1 MSIQEVLIK
10 ADEEKINTLCDNVKK
25 EIHRVF
31 EQNIKLVE
39 ENQALHDEHYKDK
52 KLQEMQE
59 KLNTMQDD
67 LIRGFSISSDELD
80 AVKEWFDKHKGQDST
95 TEGKFVKYPKHYIHH
110 YIFTPTEIG
119 TVGEVVCHC
128 GEKFEFQSL

>member
-1 MSIQEVLIK
+1 MSIQTRMIE
-10 ADEEKINTLCDNVKK
+10 ADKDYLDKILDQAKK
-25 EIHRVF
+25 EIDKMY
-31 EQNIKLVE
+31 EKNIKLVE
-39 ENQALHDEHYKDK
+39 KNQVLLDEHYKDK
-52 KLQEMQE
+52 KLQEMKE
-59 KLNTMQDD
+59 TLDIMQDN
-67 LIRGFSISSDELD
+67 LNRGFPISSNELD
-80 AVKEWFDKHKGQDST
+80 VIKEWFDKHKGQDST

>member
-1 MSIQEVLIK
+1 MSIQKALIK

-31 EQNIKLVE
+31 EKNIKLVE

-52 KLQEMQE
+52 KLQEMQ
-59 KLNTMQDD
+59 KTLNTMRDD
-67 LIRGFSISSDELD
+67 LNRGFSISSDELD
-80 AVKEWFDKHKGQDST
+80 AIQEWFDKHKEKDPGM
-95 TEGKFVKYPKHYIHH
+95 EGKLIKYPKHYIHH
-110 YIFTPTEIG
+110 YVFTPTEIG
-119 TVGEVVCHC
+119 IVGEVVCHC